1 MNGRTATATCKQY
14 SLFVCSVAWRQQWFT
29 ALVVTRHCLECLSTR
44 LGWGGALHL
53 AVESTLRLHAMP
65 MQMRA
70 AVCWCCNSHAP
81 VICSWHHASEVQSSL
96 THSLQI
102 LHSQSSAPSSTFK
115 SLLKPGDTSA
125 LDATQQ
131 HRGPVT
137 AHATTN
143 VESKVAS
150 THTYPGKHTSCKRNG
165 GLQQQQGLYVAMKK
179 GQNITQT
186 ACVDKMATCVQHMLM
201 HQGWA
206 NAAS

>member
-44 LGWGGALHL
+44 LGWGEALHL

-102 LHSQSSAPSSTFK
+102 LHSQSSASSSTFK
-115 SLLKPGDTSA
+115 SLLQPGNTSA
-125 LDATQQ
+125 LDATQK

-143 VESKVAS
+143 VESK
-150 THTYPGKHTSCKRNG
+150 
-165 GLQQQQGLYVAMKK
+165 
-179 GQNITQT
+179 
-186 ACVDKMATCVQHMLM
+186 
-201 HQGWA
+201 
-206 NAAS
+206 AASIPYISRQTHILQAQWWPAATARFVCCNEKGPEHHPDCMR